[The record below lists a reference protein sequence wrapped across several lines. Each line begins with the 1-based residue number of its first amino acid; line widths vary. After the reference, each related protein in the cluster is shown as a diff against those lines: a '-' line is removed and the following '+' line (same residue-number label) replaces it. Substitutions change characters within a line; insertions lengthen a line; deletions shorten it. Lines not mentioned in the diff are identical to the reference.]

1 MGYIK
6 KINCIKFTKLL
17 YVLFFLS
24 VMISDCFAITSTIVD
39 NYNFG
44 TFTQTNSSA
53 SFILSYDGSIS
64 SISGLSQSGTPVV
77 GKVTYTTEQNGDNLS
92 FNTSN
97 SVVQLDGCTLTFSNI
112 TPSLTG
118 IVLNPG
124 QGKVRDVLFGV
135 TVNIDGFCA
144 KGTYNVSGVQI
155 DAIGSKTNANTIL
168 LPLSIT
174 FNEHIEIIQTQVLN
188 FGKFFNNSSGGQII
202 INPDGNF
209 EANGIDMFD
218 SNVLS
223 SGTFTIGGLINREVQ
238 ISFTDAIISNGSSTM
253 TVNNIIANTGTN
265 FTVIQDKMPIS
276 IGGTLNVGANQPVGI
291 YEGTYTI
298 NITY

>member
-1 MGYIK
+1 MFNI
-6 KINCIKFTKLL
+6 
-17 YVLFFLS
+17 
-24 VMISDCFAITSTIVD
+24 
-39 NYNFG
+39 
-44 TFTQTNSSA
+44 
-53 SFILSYDGSIS
+53 
-64 SISGLSQSGTPVV
+64 
-77 GKVTYTTEQNGDNLS
+77 VTYT
-92 FNTSN
+92 
-97 SVVQLDGCTLTFSNI
+97 
-112 TPSLTG
+112 P
-118 IVLNPG
+118 NP
-124 QGKVRDVLFGV
+124 
-135 TVNIDGFCA
+135 
-144 KGTYNVSGVQI
+144 
-155 DAIGSKTNANTIL
+155 
-168 LPLSIT
+168 
-174 FNEHIEIIQTQVLN
+174 LN

-253 TVNNIIANTGTN
+253 TVNNIIADTGTN